1 MNNKFKEI
9 KRISSYSKLPDTTLC
24 SIVRDEKINPAG
36 GIERFIHSHVP
47 FVESAIIIDTGSVD
61 GTREIL
67 EGLKKDYDNMKVI
80 DLEFEGYS
88 STRNKALSYV
98 KTKNALILDADEL
111 ITHKNPNNDWL
122 IIQDFLLNHE
132 AQAYE
137 FFFENIFPDKIEK
150 NENCGQPIRIIN
162 SSIKNPL
169 KKVLWEKIDKN
180 KIKDKKI
187 IPISIKHFLP
197 SSSALRL
204 KLENWYMD
212 NFYDSKYDF
221 SDIERLES
229 WKEAP
234 SNFPDFYSWKKY
246 NPKRD
251 DYE

>member
-1 MNNKFKEI
+1 MDKKLKEL
-9 KRISSYSKLPDTTLC
+9 KRISSYSKLPETTLC
-24 SIVRDEKINPAG
+24 SIVRDEKMNPAG

-47 FVESAIIIDTGSVD
+47 FVEEAIIVDTGSID

-67 EGLKKDYDNMKVI
+67 ESMKNIYSNLKII
-80 DLEFEGYS
+80 DLPFEGYS

-132 AQAYE
+132 SPGYE
-137 FFFENIFPDKIEK
+137 FFFENIFPDRIEK
-150 NENCGQPIRIIN
+150 NQLCGQSVRIIN
-162 SSIKNPL
+162 SSIKNPF
-169 KKVLWEKIDKN
+169 KKVLWEKIDKD
-180 KIKDKKI
+180 KIKDIKI

-197 SSSALRL
+197 SSSSLKL
-204 KLENWYMD
+204 KLENWYLD

-234 SNFPDFYSWKKY
+234 SNFPDFYLWKKY
-246 NPKRD
+246 NPQRD
-251 DYE
+251 NYK